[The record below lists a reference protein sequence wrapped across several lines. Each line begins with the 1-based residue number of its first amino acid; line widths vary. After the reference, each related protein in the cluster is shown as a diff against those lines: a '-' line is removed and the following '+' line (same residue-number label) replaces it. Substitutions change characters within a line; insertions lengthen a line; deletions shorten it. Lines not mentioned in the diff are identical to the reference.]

1 MKNLLFFFIVL
12 NGGYIFSQEVG
23 PKIEFESIEIN
34 YGQISKGD
42 NGVRV
47 FKFTNFGS
55 EPLIINK
62 VYSSCGCT
70 IPKKPSSPI
79 DPGQDD
85 EIQVKYDTNR
95 VGPIRKIITVLSNA
109 TNSPTVS
116 LKITGNVE

>member
-1 MKNLLFFFIVL
+1 MKKILFLFIAM
-12 NGGYIFSQEVG
+12 NSSFIFSQEVG
-23 PKIEFESIEIN
+23 AKIKFESLEIN

-42 NGVRV
+42 NGVRI
-47 FKFTNFGS
+47 FKFTNIGS
-55 EPLIINK
+55 KPLIIDK

-95 VGPIRKIITVLSNA
+95 VGPIRKTITVLSNA
-109 TNSPTVS
+109 INSPTIS

>member
-1 MKNLLFFFIVL
+1 MKNLLFLFIAITS
-12 NGGYIFSQEVG
+12 GFIFSQEVG
-23 PKIEFESIEIN
+23 PKIEFESLEIN

-42 NGVRV
+42 NGVRI
-47 FKFTNFGS
+47 FKFTNIGS
-55 EPLIINK
+55 KPLIINK

-79 DPGQDD
+79 SPGLDD

-95 VGPIRKIITVLSNA
+95 TGPIRKTITVLSNA
-109 TNSPTVS
+109 INSPTIS

>member
-1 MKNLLFFFIVL
+1 MKNLLFLFIAM
-12 NGGYIFSQEVG
+12 NSSFIFSQEVG
-23 PKIEFESIEIN
+23 AKIKFESLEIN
-34 YGQISKGD
+34 YGKISKGD
-42 NGVRV
+42 NGVRI
-47 FKFTNFGS
+47 FKFTNIGS
-55 EPLIINK
+55 KPLIINK

-95 VGPIRKIITVLSNA
+95 IGPIRKTITVLSNA
-109 TNSPTVS
+109 INSPTIS

>member
-1 MKNLLFFFIVL
+1 MKKILFLFIAM
-12 NGGYIFSQEVG
+12 NSSFIFSQEVG
-23 PKIEFESIEIN
+23 AKIKFEFLEIN
-34 YGQISKGD
+34 YGEISKGD
-42 NGVRV
+42 NGVRI
-47 FKFTNFGS
+47 FKFTNIGS
-55 EPLIINK
+55 KPLIIDK

-95 VGPIRKIITVLSNA
+95 VGPIRKTITVLSNA
-109 TNSPTVS
+109 INSPSMS

>member
-1 MKNLLFFFIVL
+1 MKNILFLFIAM
-12 NGGYIFSQEVG
+12 NSSFIFSQEVG
-23 PKIEFESIEIN
+23 AKIKFESLEIN

-42 NGVRV
+42 NGVRI
-47 FKFTNFGS
+47 FKFTNIGS
-55 EPLIINK
+55 KPLIIDK

-95 VGPIRKIITVLSNA
+95 VGPIRKTITVLSNA
-109 TNSPTVS
+109 INSPTIS

>member
-1 MKNLLFFFIVL
+1 MKNILFLFIAMNSSFV
-12 NGGYIFSQEVG
+12 FSQEVG
-23 PKIEFESIEIN
+23 AKIKFESLEIN
-34 YGQISKGD
+34 YGEISKGD
-42 NGVRV
+42 NGVRI
-47 FKFTNFGS
+47 FKFTNIGS
-55 EPLIINK
+55 KPLIIDK

-95 VGPIRKIITVLSNA
+95 VGPIRKTITVLSNA
-109 TNSPTVS
+109 INSPTIS

>member
-1 MKNLLFFFIVL
+1 MKNLLFLFIVITS
-12 NGGYIFSQEVG
+12 GFTFSQEVG
-23 PKIEFESIEIN
+23 PKIEFESLEIN
-34 YGQISKGD
+34 YGEISKGD

-47 FKFTNFGS
+47 FKFTNTGS

-79 DPGQDD
+79 GPGQDD

-95 VGPIRKIITVLSNA
+95 VGPIRKTITVLSNA
-109 TNSPTVS
+109 INSPTIS

>member
-1 MKNLLFFFIVL
+1 MKNLLFLSIAMNSSF
-12 NGGYIFSQEVG
+12 IFSQDVG
-23 PKIEFESIEIN
+23 AKIKFESLEIN
-34 YGQISKGD
+34 YGKISKGD
-42 NGVRV
+42 NGVRI
-47 FKFTNFGS
+47 FKFTNIGS
-55 EPLIINK
+55 KPLIIDK

-95 VGPIRKIITVLSNA
+95 VGPIRKTITVLSNA
-109 TNSPTVS
+109 INSPTIS

>member
-1 MKNLLFFFIVL
+1 MKNLLFLFIATTC
-12 NGGYIFSQEVG
+12 GFIFSQEVG
-23 PKIEFESIEIN
+23 PKIEFESLEIN
-34 YGQISKGD
+34 YGQVSKGD
-42 NGVRV
+42 NGVRI
-47 FKFTNFGS
+47 FKFTNIGS

-79 DPGQDD
+79 GPGQDD

-95 VGPIRKIITVLSNA
+95 VGPIRKTITVLSNA
-109 TNSPTVS
+109 INSPTIS

>member
-1 MKNLLFFFIVL
+1 MKNLLFLFIAMNSSFV
-12 NGGYIFSQEVG
+12 FSQEVG
-23 PKIEFESIEIN
+23 AKIKFESLEIN
-34 YGQISKGD
+34 YGEISKGD
-42 NGVRV
+42 NGVRI
-47 FKFTNFGS
+47 FKFTNIGS
-55 EPLIINK
+55 KPLIIDK

-95 VGPIRKIITVLSNA
+95 VGPIRKTITVLSNA
-109 TNSPTVS
+109 INSPTIS

>member
-1 MKNLLFFFIVL
+1 MKNILFLFIAM
-12 NGGYIFSQEVG
+12 NSSFIFSQDVG
-23 PKIEFESIEIN
+23 AKIKFESLEIN
-34 YGQISKGD
+34 YGEISKGD
-42 NGVRV
+42 NGVRI
-47 FKFTNFGS
+47 FKFTNIGS
-55 EPLIINK
+55 KPLIINK

-95 VGPIRKIITVLSNA
+95 IGPIRKTITVLSNA
-109 TNSPTVS
+109 INSPTIS

>member
-1 MKNLLFFFIVL
+1 MKNILFLFIAM
-12 NGGYIFSQEVG
+12 NSSFIFSQEVG
-23 PKIEFESIEIN
+23 AKIKFESLEIN
-34 YGQISKGD
+34 YGKISKGD
-42 NGVRV
+42 NGVRI
-47 FKFTNFGS
+47 FKFTNIGS
-55 EPLIINK
+55 KPLIIDK

-95 VGPIRKIITVLSNA
+95 VGPIRKTITVLSNA
-109 TNSPTVS
+109 INSPTIS

>member
-1 MKNLLFFFIVL
+1 MKNLLFLFIAMNSSFV
-12 NGGYIFSQEVG
+12 FSQEVG
-23 PKIEFESIEIN
+23 AKIKFESLEIN
-34 YGQISKGD
+34 YGKISKGD
-42 NGVRV
+42 NGVRI
-47 FKFTNFGS
+47 FKFTNIGS
-55 EPLIINK
+55 KPLIIDK

-95 VGPIRKIITVLSNA
+95 VGPIRKTITVLSNA
-109 TNSPTVS
+109 INSPTIS

>member
-1 MKNLLFFFIVL
+1 MKNILFLFIAM
-12 NGGYIFSQEVG
+12 NSSFIFSQEVG
-23 PKIEFESIEIN
+23 AKIKFESLEIN
-34 YGQISKGD
+34 YGEISKGD
-42 NGVRV
+42 NGVRI
-47 FKFTNFGS
+47 FKFTNIGS

-95 VGPIRKIITVLSNA
+95 VGPIRKTITVLSNA
-109 TNSPTVS
+109 INSPTIS

>member
-1 MKNLLFFFIVL
+1 MNSSFV
-12 NGGYIFSQEVG
+12 FSQEVG
-23 PKIEFESIEIN
+23 AKIKFESLEIN
-34 YGQISKGD
+34 YGKISKGD
-42 NGVRV
+42 NGVRI
-47 FKFTNFGS
+47 FKFTNIGS
-55 EPLIINK
+55 KPLIIDK

-95 VGPIRKIITVLSNA
+95 VGPIRKTITVLSNA
-109 TNSPTVS
+109 INSPTIS

>member
-1 MKNLLFFFIVL
+1 MKNLLFLLFAINSGF
-12 NGGYIFSQEVG
+12 IFSQEVG
-23 PKIEFESIEIN
+23 PKIEFESLEIN
-34 YGQISKGD
+34 YGKISKGD

-47 FKFTNFGS
+47 FKFTNIGS
-55 EPLIINK
+55 ELLIINK

-79 DPGQDD
+79 GPGQDN

-95 VGPIRKIITVLSNA
+95 VGPIRKTITVLSNA
-109 TNSPTVS
+109 INSPTIS

>member
-1 MKNLLFFFIVL
+1 MKNLLFLFIAM
-12 NGGYIFSQEVG
+12 NTSFIFSQEVG
-23 PKIEFESIEIN
+23 AKIKFESLEIN

-42 NGVRV
+42 NGVRI
-47 FKFTNFGS
+47 FKFTNIGS
-55 EPLIINK
+55 KPLIIDK

-95 VGPIRKIITVLSNA
+95 VGPIRKTITVLSNA
-109 TNSPTVS
+109 INSPTIS

>member
-1 MKNLLFFFIVL
+1 MKKILFLFIAM
-12 NGGYIFSQEVG
+12 NSSFIFSQEVG
-23 PKIEFESIEIN
+23 AKIKFESLEIN
-34 YGQISKGD
+34 YGEISKGD
-42 NGVRV
+42 NGVRI
-47 FKFTNFGS
+47 FKFTNIGS
-55 EPLIINK
+55 KPLIIDK

-95 VGPIRKIITVLSNA
+95 VGPIRKTITVLSNA
-109 TNSPTVS
+109 INSPTIS

>member
-1 MKNLLFFFIVL
+1 MKNILFLFIAM
-12 NGGYIFSQEVG
+12 NSSFIFSQEVG
-23 PKIEFESIEIN
+23 AKIKFESLEIN

-42 NGVRV
+42 NGVRI
-47 FKFTNFGS
+47 FKFTNIGS
-55 EPLIINK
+55 KPLIIDK
-62 VYSSCGCT
+62 VCSSCGCT

-95 VGPIRKIITVLSNA
+95 VGPIRKTITVLSNA
-109 TNSPTVS
+109 INSPTIS